1 MSGFLA
7 NTTTGHGNAS
17 NLQEFTDADQAVTAI
32 EAIYQENA
40 DKVKKRFAAFEA
52 GDKESPLNTGFY
64 PYLGLVIGPGD
75 INLSGKLAYGN
86 LHAAGTFGTT
96 LTHPDLFRSYYREQI
111 ELLIKNHG
119 KPVLVGLSDRPMP
132 LPFVI
137 EKASSKVSGND
148 VQALQ
153 SVFPMPDLANIHDSI
168 ANGTFESLHGDPLPL
183 SLFPAE
189 RVDYSLLR
197 LSHYTGTAPKHFQ
210 RFVLFTN
217 YQRYV
222 DEFIE
227 YGLDQVQNGTEYRS
241 FVAPGNVI
249 THNADFTDE
258 PPEGVAPRHL
268 PQMPAYH
275 LVRDKHEGITLVNIG
290 VGPSNAKTITD
301 HIAVLRPHCWLMV
314 GHCGGLRRTQ
324 RLGDYVLA
332 HAYVR
337 EDHVLDED
345 ISPSVPLPAIAE
357 IQVALTEAVA
367 KASQTDPDASYLK
380 EHFRTGTVYT
390 TDDRDWELRHREL
403 AMRFN
408 QSKAIAIDMESA
420 TIAANGFRFRVP
432 YGTLLCVSDKPLHGE
447 IKLPGM
453 ANQFYQDRTAK
464 HLRIG
469 IDTLRSLRE
478 MGVESIHSR
487 KLRSF
492 DEPAFR

>member
-1 MSGFLA
+1 
-7 NTTTGHGNAS
+7 
-17 NLQEFTDADQAVTAI
+17 
-32 EAIYQENA
+32 
-40 DKVKKRFAAFEA
+40 
-52 GDKESPLNTGFY
+52 
-64 PYLGLVIGPGD
+64 
-75 INLSGKLAYGN
+75 
-86 LHAAGTFGTT
+86 
-96 LTHPDLFRSYYREQI
+96 
-111 ELLIKNHG
+111 
-119 KPVLVGLSDRPMP
+119 MP
-132 LPFVI
+132 
-137 EKASSKVSGND
+137 E
-148 VQALQ
+148 
-153 SVFPMPDLANIHDSI
+153 LANINDSI
-168 ANGTFESLHGDPLPL
+168 ANGIHETEAGSAHPLA
-183 SLFPAE
+183 LFSAE

-197 LSHYTGTAPKHFQ
+197 LFHYTGTSPQHFQ

-227 YGLDQVQNGTEYRS
+227 YGLDQVKNGSQYRA
-241 FVAPGNVI
+241 FVEPGNVV
-249 THNADFTDE
+249 TPNPNLTDLDPSGE
-258 PPEGVAPRHL
+258 APRHL

-275 LVRDKHEGITLVNIG
+275 LVSDRHEGITLVNIG

-345 ISPSVPLPAIAE
+345 IHPSVPLPAIAE
-357 IQVALTEAVA
+357 IQVALTDAVA
-367 KASQTDPDASYLK
+367 ELSGETTNLK

-390 TDDRDWELRHREL
+390 TDDRDWELRHKEL
-403 AMRFN
+403 AQRFN
-408 QSKAIAIDMESA
+408 QTKAIAIDMESA

-453 ANQFYQDRTAK
+453 ANKFYQDRTAK

-469 IDTLRSLRE
+469 IETLRSLRE
-478 MGVESIHSR
+478 SGIESLHSR